1 MNIRDIKRKKITE
14 MTTDEILAERKFY
27 EDVIANCKYEKPQDI
42 ADLFEAYTMLI
53 WKHKQVGRVYDFYF
67 DGLKEERDGGD
78 NLEGS
83 DHVVLD
89 TLRALARTPDL
100 NVVFEEIHCIG
111 NPKDGFRFGQVVW
124 NDATTVDGVGPDG
137 PGSGLGYE
145 DREDLEMCECWIRKI
160 DGKYR
165 PTKRNGDACKTLCFK
180 LVSELSVYTQKNLLT
195 FRAVKCRGDA

>member
-145 DREDLEMCECWIRKI
+145 WPRK
-160 DGKYR
+160 
-165 PTKRNGDACKTLCFK
+165 P
-180 LVSELSVYTQKNLLT
+180 VSAATPHTSGFLDEP
-195 FRAVKCRGDA
+195 AVSTAGFTRVNVAEGTWKCIPSLFIIVHKISK

>member
-111 NPKDGFRFGQVVW
+111 NPTDGFRFGQVVW

-160 DGKYR
+160 DGKWRVAKEASIRSNAAY
-165 PTKRNGDACKTLCFK
+165 KRVLG
-180 LVSELSVYTQKNLLT
+180 
-195 FRAVKCRGDA
+195 

>member
-111 NPKDGFRFGQVVW
+111 NPVSARWCG
-124 NDATTVDGVGPDG
+124 TTPPPWTAWGPMAPAPAWAMRTG
-137 PGSGLGYE
+137 KTWRCASAGSGRSTASGVWPRKPVSAATPHTSGFLGE
-145 DREDLEMCECWIRKI
+145 FSGFFKI
-160 DGKYR
+160 L
-165 PTKRNGDACKTLCFK
+165 N
-180 LVSELSVYTQKNLLT
+180 QN
-195 FRAVKCRGDA
+195 

>member
-89 TLRALARTPDL
+89 TLRALARQR
-100 NVVFEEIHCIG
+100 VVRH
-111 NPKDGFRFGQVVW
+111 
-124 NDATTVDGVGPDG
+124 
-137 PGSGLGYE
+137 L
-145 DREDLEMCECWIRKI
+145 
-160 DGKYR
+160 
-165 PTKRNGDACKTLCFK
+165 
-180 LVSELSVYTQKNLLT
+180 
-195 FRAVKCRGDA
+195 

>member
-124 NDATTVDGVGPDG
+124 NDATTVDGVGPMAPAPAWAMRTG
-137 PGSGLGYE
+137 KTWRCASAGSGRSTASGV
-145 DREDLEMCECWIRKI
+145 WPRKPVSAATPHTSGFL
-160 DGKYR
+160 DEFSGF
-165 PTKRNGDACKTLCFK
+165 FK
-180 LVSELSVYTQKNLLT
+180 ILNQN
-195 FRAVKCRGDA
+195 